1 MELSPRDVTVIA
13 NTGDDELFWGLL
25 VCPDVDAVIYR
36 LANVFDDERGYGQ
49 RDESFA
55 LLDALTHL
63 DEPAW
68 FRIGDRDFATHV
80 LRTDLMRRGATLTQ
94 ATHELCRRYGVES
107 RVLPMSDGAVRT
119 RFRTQIGNLSFQE
132 YFVREGLRP
141 ALHAVEF
148 DGIDD
153 AKPTDEVVGA
163 LEQADIVVIGP
174 SNPLISIEPILRVAG
189 RSLRR
194 ERTIAVTPIVGGAA
208 LKGPTVEMMTA
219 LGIEPSPVEVARRY
233 REVAAGFVLDVKDAA
248 LASDIEALGYVVTV
262 TRTVMSDGGR
272 SLAAA
277 LVRAVLAR

>member
-1 MELSPRDVTVIA
+1 M
-13 NTGDDELFWGLL
+13 
-25 VCPDVDAVIYR
+25 IYR

-63 DEPAW
+63 GEPAW

-94 ATHELCRRYGVES
+94 ATYELCRRYGVES
-107 RVLPMSDGAVRT
+107 RVLPMSDGTVRT
-119 RFRTQIGNLSFQE
+119 RFRTEIGNLSFQE

-153 AKPTDEVVGA
+153 AKPTDDVLAA
-163 LEQADIVVIGP
+163 LEQADIIVIGP

-219 LGIEPSPVEVARRY
+219 LGLEPSPVEVARRY
-233 REVAAGFVLDVKDAA
+233 GEVAAGFVLDAKDAA
-248 LASDIEALGYVVTV
+248 LAPDIEALGYVVTV

-277 LVRAVLAR
+277 LVRAALAK

>member
-277 LVRAVLAR
+277 LVRAVLAK